1 MELVIQDKRHLLT
14 DRFNKWLLKRIKEKL
29 FIDLDTSKLKV
40 WDKYLEES
48 DFSQLGQHQ
57 KLHSDK
63 ILILGINNLD
73 YYASNGLIT
82 YRINPS
88 VFIPG
93 FNQLRVSRIC
103 KLINHGC
110 LEVQG
115 YPIFSNVFNEI
126 AQNLGKYVDEYLNLG
141 V

>member
-1 MELVIQDKRHLLT
+1 M
-14 DRFNKWLLKRIKEKL
+14 KRIREKL

-73 YYASNGLIT
+73 YYA
-82 YRINPS
+82 
-88 VFIPG
+88 
-93 FNQLRVSRIC
+93 
-103 KLINHGC
+103 
-110 LEVQG
+110 
-115 YPIFSNVFNEI
+115 
-126 AQNLGKYVDEYLNLG
+126 
-141 V
+141 